1 MPETAAT
8 TVPTPTSSSPAVRGG
23 RATTAPAQVAAAPAA
38 TPGSDPHIAPPLPHR
53 WLALV
58 FIALAQLMVAL
69 DATIVNIALPSAQSA
84 LHASDASRQWVITG
98 YTIAFGGLLLLGGRV
113 ADRFGRKRTL
123 LAGLAGFAAASALGG
138 AATNFELLVAARAL
152 QGAFAALLTPTAL
165 SLLAVTFTEPRERAT
180 AFAVYGSIAGSGAAI
195 GLLLGGALTQL
206 LSWRWCLYVN
216 VPIALVAGAGAWQLL
231 PGSAGSQRGGRFDV
245 AGVVLGTGGLVALI
259 FACSRAVALGWSSTE
274 VTGLLAGG
282 AALLIA
288 FVVRER
294 AATDPL
300 LPLRIVLDR
309 TRGGMYLAVLLSL
322 AGLLGAFLF
331 ITYYLQVVLHYSPLQ
346 AGLAFLPITVSS
358 QMGSWLVARRLM
370 PRVSPRALVVP
381 GLLVAAAGV
390 GLLTQLQPDGTSY
403 FTTVLPAELLLGAGI
418 ATAMVT
424 AFSNATRGVERAL
437 AGVASAAVNAAQ
449 QIGASIGVAVLNAVA
464 AGATG
469 AYLATHP
476 AQHGPASAL
485 VHGFTVATAWAA
497 LILVAGAAVAAL
509 VVNAPAPSQRS
520 RVTKR

>member
-1 MPETAAT
+1 MTQTAG
-8 TVPTPTSSSPAVRGG
+8 PNTPTRTIPRSSTEGGAGAVRE
-23 RATTAPAQVAAAPAA
+23 PAAPAA
-38 TPGSDPHIAPPLPHR
+38 PHR

-69 DATIVNIALPSAQSA
+69 DATIVNIALPSAQAS
-84 LHASDASRQWVITG
+84 LHVTDASRQWVITG
-98 YTIAFGGLLLLGGRV
+98 YTLAFGGLLLLGGRI
-113 ADRFGRKRTL
+113 ADRFGRTRTL

-138 AATNFELLVAARAL
+138 AAPSFELLIAARAL

-195 GLLLGGALTQL
+195 GLLLGGALTQF

-216 VPIALVAGAGAWQLL
+216 VPIALVAAAGAWRLL
-231 PGSAGSQRGGRFDV
+231 PGGAGSNRGGRFDI
-245 AGVVLGTGGLVALI
+245 AGVLLGTGGLVAVI
-259 FACSRAVALGWSSTE
+259 YACSQAVSLGWSSAQ
-274 VTGLLAGG
+274 VVGLLAGG
-282 AALLIA
+282 GVLLAA

-294 AATDPL
+294 AARSPL
-300 LPLRIVLDR
+300 LPLQILLDR

-358 QMGSWLVARRLM
+358 QLGSWLVARRLM
-370 PRVSPRALVVP
+370 PNVPPRALVTP

-418 ATAMVT
+418 ACAMVT
-424 AFSNATRGVERAL
+424 AFSNATLGVERAL
-437 AGVASAAVNAAQ
+437 SGVASAAVNTAQ
-449 QIGASIGVAVLNAVA
+449 QVGASVGVAVLNSV
-464 AGATG
+464 ATG
-469 AYLATHP
+469 ATLVYLAAHP
-476 AQHGPASAL
+476 AQHNPATAL
-485 VHGFTVATAWAA
+485 VHGFTAATAWASV
-497 LILVAGAAVAAL
+497 ILVAGAVVAAL
-509 VVNAPAPSQRS
+509 LINAPAPARRTQ
-520 RVTKR
+520 TG